1 MAQIATQ
8 QLTLYVNLHAGKDA
22 QGKIIIKRKAYKNVR
37 VDIDLVKLSEIGNA
51 LASLQDLPLV
61 ELEVLSNG
69 LLLNSL

>member
-8 QLTLYVNLHAGKDA
+8 QLTLYVKLHAGKDA
-22 QGKIIIKRKAYKNVR
+22 QGKIIIKKKVYKNIR
-37 VDIDLVKLSEIGNA
+37 VGVDLEKLVDVGGA

-69 LLLNSL
+69 LLLNNL